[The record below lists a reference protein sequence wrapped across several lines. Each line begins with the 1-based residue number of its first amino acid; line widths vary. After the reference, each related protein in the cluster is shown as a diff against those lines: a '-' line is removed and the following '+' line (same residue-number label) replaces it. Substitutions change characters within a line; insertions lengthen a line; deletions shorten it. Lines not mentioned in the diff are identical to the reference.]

1 MTRKKVSLEVKNA
14 KLISELEK
22 IERTQKFYAL
32 DKVLAELF
40 LKQK

>member
-1 MTRKKVSLEVKNA
+1 MASKKIPLEVKNA

-22 IERTQKFYAL
+22 IERTQKFHSL

>member
-1 MTRKKVSLEVKNA
+1 MARKKISLETKNA

-22 IERTQKFYAL
+22 IERTQKFYPL
-32 DKVLAELF
+32 DNILAKLF